1 MLNQVIIGDGA
12 VGKSSLLEQLVN
24 RTFCGETRATV
35 GVEFSLHQT
44 EVEGEVVRTQIWDT
58 AGQERY
64 RAVTNLYYRWDPAQV
79 G

>member
-1 MLNQVIIGDGA
+1 M
-12 VGKSSLLEQLVN
+12 
-24 RTFCGETRATV
+24 